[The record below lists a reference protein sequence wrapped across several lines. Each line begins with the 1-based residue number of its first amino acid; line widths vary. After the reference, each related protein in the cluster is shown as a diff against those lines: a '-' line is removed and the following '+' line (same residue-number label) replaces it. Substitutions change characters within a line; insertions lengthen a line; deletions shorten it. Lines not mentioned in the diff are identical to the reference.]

1 MSSTKNKAENDQ
13 STQDT
18 QLKKLKTKSQDLEE
32 TVDDHTRNGNSESF
46 IIKSKS
52 TKDGEAITMLN
63 KYSDKNNNNQQQ
75 PMSSNVTP
83 MKSYVSKSER
93 LQTFKT
99 LNQSGCTIWFTGL
112 SSSGK
117 TTISFALEE
126 YLVKNNK
133 ITTYCLDGDNIRC
146 GLNSNLGFSPTDRT
160 ENIRR
165 IGEVAKLFADSGL
178 VCLASFIS
186 PYENV
191 LEIWIILI
199 SFSKF

>member
-1 MSSTKNKAENDQ
+1 MSSTKSKSDNDQ
-13 STQDT
+13 AQSTPEVQI
-18 QLKKLKTKSQDLEE
+18 KKLKTQSQLEE
-32 TVDDHTRNGNSESF
+32 EANHANGESF
-46 IIKSKS
+46 IVKRRPSEKSD
-52 TKDGEAITMLN
+52 TTMLHN
-63 KYSDKNNNNQQQ
+63 SDNNNNQQ
-75 PMSSNVTP
+75 PVSSNVTYQ
-83 MKSYVSKSER
+83 KSNVNKSER
-93 LQTFKT
+93 LETFKT

-186 PYENV
+186 PYQNV
-191 LEIWIILI
+191 KI
-199 SFSKF
+199 SLLYLNFIRHV

>member
-13 STQDT
+13 SSQDT

-32 TVDDHTRNGNSESF
+32 ILDDHTRNGNSESF

-52 TKDGEAITMLN
+52 TINGEAITMLN

-75 PMSSNVTP
+75 PMSSNITP
-83 MKSYVSKSER
+83 MKSNVNKSER
-93 LQTFKT
+93 FQTFKT

-191 LEIWIILI
+191 IEI
-199 SFSKF
+199 

>member
-1 MSSTKNKAENDQ
+1 
-13 STQDT
+13 
-18 QLKKLKTKSQDLEE
+18 LEE
-32 TVDDHTRNGNSESF
+32 ELDHVNGESF
-46 IIKSKS
+46 LVKRMPSEKI
-52 TKDGEAITMLN
+52 DITMIHT
-63 KYSDKNNNNQQQ
+63 SDNNNNQQ
-75 PMSSNVTP
+75 PLSSNVTYQ
-83 MKSYVSKSER
+83 KSNVNKSER

-112 SSSGK
+112 SGSGK

-133 ITTYCLDGDNIRC
+133 ITTYCLDGDNIRF

-191 LEIWIILI
+191 KI
-199 SFSKF
+199 SLFN

>member
-1 MSSTKNKAENDQ
+1 
-13 STQDT
+13 
-18 QLKKLKTKSQDLEE
+18 L
-32 TVDDHTRNGNSESF
+32 
-46 IIKSKS
+46 
-52 TKDGEAITMLN
+52 
-63 KYSDKNNNNQQQ
+63 
-75 PMSSNVTP
+75 
-83 MKSYVSKSER
+83 
-93 LQTFKT
+93 
-99 LNQSGCTIWFTGL
+99 SG
-112 SSSGK
+112 SGK

-165 IGEVAKLFADSGL
+165 IVEVAKLFADSGL

-191 LEIWIILI
+191 KI
-199 SFSKF
+199 SLFN

>member
-1 MSSTKNKAENDQ
+1 MSSTKSKSDNDQ
-13 STQDT
+13 AQSTPEVQI
-18 QLKKLKTKSQDLEE
+18 KKLKTQSQLEE
-32 TVDDHTRNGNSESF
+32 EANHANGESF
-46 IIKSKS
+46 IVKRRPSEKSD
-52 TKDGEAITMLN
+52 TTMLHN
-63 KYSDKNNNNQQQ
+63 SDNNNNQQ
-75 PMSSNVTP
+75 PVSSNVTYQ
-83 MKSYVSKSER
+83 KSNVNKSER
-93 LQTFKT
+93 LETFKT

-191 LEIWIILI
+191 KI
-199 SFSKF
+199 SLLFLNFIRHV

>member
-1 MSSTKNKAENDQ
+1 MSSTKNKVEFDQ
-13 STQDT
+13 SQSSEENKF
-18 QLKKLKTKSQDLEE
+18 KKQKSQSQEE
-32 TVDDHTRNGNSESF
+32 AHDNTLNGNSNSF
-46 IIKSKS
+46 IVKSKHS
-52 TKDGEAITMLN
+52 ANGDTTTMSN
-63 KYSDKNNNNQQQ
+63 QYSDKNNNQQ
-75 PMSSNVTP
+75 PMSSNVTFV
-83 MKSYVSKSER
+83 KSNVNKQER
-93 LQTFKT
+93 MQTFKT

-126 YLVKNNK
+126 YLVKKNK

-191 LEIWIILI
+191 KINMTCAFFLI
-199 SFSKF
+199 